1 MSVGSWACGHWSPS
15 FLVREGATA
24 RPWLRRIELSSDWWD
39 QAADPHTDP
48 SSHYLKK
55 KTKNIQTRPDLSSP
69 LTLRVKPVQET
80 QQRPGTR
87 LDPELEAETGVRAE
101 RSAHVLDY
109 ILTSFVLPWIEKIQ
123 LQFLVTRTTHSS
135 TCFFFFFT
143 HSSTRPVLAAQ
154 RTKQQLC
161 TNI

>member
-1 MSVGSWACGHWSPS
+1 MDHFLLGERQQLSLRSLVTELPRQGRCDREAVIKADWIIIRLMRSGSWPSHWSIIS
-15 FLVREGATA
+15 
-24 RPWLRRIELSSDWWD
+24 LS
-39 QAADPHTDP
+39 
-48 SSHYLKK
+48 
-55 KTKNIQTRPDLSSP
+55 KNIQTRADLSSP

-135 TCFFFFFT
+135 TCFFFFFYSLQ
-143 HSSTRPVLAAQ
+143 H
-154 RTKQQLC
+154 
-161 TNI
+161 